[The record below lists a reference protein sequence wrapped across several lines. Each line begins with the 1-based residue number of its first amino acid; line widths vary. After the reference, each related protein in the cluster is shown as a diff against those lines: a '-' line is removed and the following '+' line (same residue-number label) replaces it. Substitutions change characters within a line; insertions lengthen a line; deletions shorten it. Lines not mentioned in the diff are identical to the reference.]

1 MKTLKQWLEARAAK
15 AKEMDDLLAVAE
27 TEKRDLSPDDQKA
40 VSGILTE
47 LRAIDDSIEIAR
59 NLETEAL
66 RRSIANQSVHTGV
79 EGNKDTS
86 PGEQRDLK
94 KFSLIR
100 GLQLMA
106 TGQALDGLELE
117 VHQEAQKDA
126 RANGVHLEGFGV
138 PTFINKRG
146 QTVTGQ
152 TTAPGDQGGATVP
165 TELNGLIE
173 ALWAGNFLSE
183 VGARRLAGLQGNQD
197 FMVQLTTPTIQEK
210 TEIEEI
216 TDDEITFGKIS
227 MAPNRRGT
235 SIPFSKQLLLQS
247 SLDVEN
253 LIIENIRKGLDY
265 KLNAEAIIVLLAA
278 INAGNGNLL
287 AMGANGA
294 VPTYDSVVQL
304 EGLVDSANANLGSTK
319 YLTNSKVKSQLK
331 RTQIFTG
338 TNGQPVWS
346 PDNTLNGYGAVV
358 SNVIPSN
365 LTKGT
370 AAGVC
375 SALVFGNF
383 SDLYLGMWGGADF
396 IVDNLTKA
404 KTGQVQITVNMF
416 WDIEVA
422 RAKSFAGVK
431 DYLTT

>member
-27 TEKRDLSPDDQKA
+27 TETRELNTAEQDT
-40 VSGILTE
+40 VSRVLTE
-47 LRAIDDSIEIAR
+47 LRAIDASIEIAR

-66 RRSIANQSVHTGV
+66 RRSIANQPVHTGV

-126 RANGVHLEGFGV
+126 RANGVHIEGFGV
-138 PTFINKRG
+138 PTFINQRG

-152 TTAPGDQGGATVP
+152 TTAAGDQGGVTVP

-210 TEIEEI
+210 TEIEAI

-278 INAGNGNLL
+278 ITAGNGNLL